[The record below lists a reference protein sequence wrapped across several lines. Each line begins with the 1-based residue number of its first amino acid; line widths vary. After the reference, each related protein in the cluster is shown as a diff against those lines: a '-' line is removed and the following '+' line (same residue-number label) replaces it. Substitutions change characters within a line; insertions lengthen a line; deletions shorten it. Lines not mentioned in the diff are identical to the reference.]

1 MVGQNPLPMLS
12 HLFSGLIL
20 QYVMLAKWQQIASDM
35 SGLIRQCVT
44 LAKRWQIGSD
54 MSGESLEKN
63 LKKLAFR
70 ESHSKFVEC
79 MIAMKVISG
88 VSMVFIHMSECVSGA
103 YFTKCK
109 LLLLLRWVLLALPF
123 FQEIIRDNKRCF

>member
-35 SGLIRQCVT
+35 SGMIRQCVT

-54 MSGESLEKN
+54 MSGESLEKTLN
-63 LKKLAFR
+63 
-70 ESHSKFVEC
+70 
-79 MIAMKVISG
+79 
-88 VSMVFIHMSECVSGA
+88 
-103 YFTKCK
+103 YFTSSDPHHDISKH
-109 LLLLLRWVLLALPF
+109 
-123 FQEIIRDNKRCF
+123 